1 LERLIE
7 RVLPSKQKKY
17 KDRLFNYPGPLS
29 SFSGKIELAYAF
41 RIIDEKLYKS
51 LNKLR
56 EIRNLAAHS
65 SDSFFLKKHREKL
78 DIIYSFEVGFNIVVH
93 ELAHENLIKWEK
105 ININDILVEK
115 NLLDY
120 KVETLWSEI
129 ILNPEIN
136 DSIGEQLIIWELA
149 FGLTFLCLK
158 IQVVIDE
165 YTFDYGSMLTWN
177 DILGRRNE

>member
-1 LERLIE
+1 MAIKAAPLTA
-7 RVLPSKQKKY
+7 S
-17 KDRLFNYPGPLS
+17 FNL
-29 SFSGKIELAYAF
+29 
-41 RIIDEKLYKS
+41 KS
-51 LNKLR
+51 L
-56 EIRNLAAHS
+56 IYS
-65 SDSFFLKKHREKL
+65 SVVLVAPEAQYCAFAMPILKPTTETKAIAFLNIDFFILENEKL